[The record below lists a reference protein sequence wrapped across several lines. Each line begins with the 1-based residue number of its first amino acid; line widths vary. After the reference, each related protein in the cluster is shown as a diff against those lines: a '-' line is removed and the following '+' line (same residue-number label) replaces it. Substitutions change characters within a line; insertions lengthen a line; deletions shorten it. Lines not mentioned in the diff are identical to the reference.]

1 MAGARVGGVARR
13 GGVAAPSA
21 QLPAPLSPGSRGQ
34 SVLSPPGSLPAQSV
48 EPVSFS
54 ARVSPPPSHPSGVP
68 GAGSVRKPRAIHS
81 GMPRYEL
88 ALILKAMQRVSD
100 LPTAPPHHLT
110 SPQSPPSPLGRRRR
124 PFPQSPRGRRL
135 RREAGGPG
143 RGAFSLEGALVEG
156 GRPPPARRGRVRA
169 GGGGV
174 PAREGVCLA
183 RGLAG
188 REGGRAAGGGG
199 TGRPSGSQ

>member
-100 LPTAPPHHLT
+100 LPTAVHVLL
-110 SPQSPPSPLGRRRR
+110 SD
-124 PFPQSPRGRRL
+124 
-135 RREAGGPG
+135 
-143 RGAFSLEGALVEG
+143 FSTVKTA
-156 GRPPPARRGRVRA
+156 
-169 GGGGV
+169 
-174 PAREGVCLA
+174 
-183 RGLAG
+183 
-188 REGGRAAGGGG
+188 
-199 TGRPSGSQ
+199 